1 MGVWVMIHLAL
12 DITEMSRVGKEWP
25 RNHWNMICIELFTVP
40 LYKSYLLKKETQWV
54 QQAWGGGQ
62 LVKHDAAY
70 STTTTCNQVWEDVT
84 AESQAFQPERNE
96 LPL

>member
-1 MGVWVMIHLAL
+1 MQQPGV
-12 DITEMSRVGKEWP
+12 GG
-25 RNHWNMICIELFTVP
+25 NTV
-40 LYKSYLLKKETQWV
+40 KQ
-54 QQAWGGGQ
+54 
-62 LVKHDAAY
+62 DAAY